1 MTDIGAFP
9 ALALTHARIITP
21 EEEIEEGT
29 VVIEGGRIVQAGA
42 NPPPPSAEAFDLRGL
57 IVAPGFI
64 DLHVHGGGGFSLAS
78 GDLEQSRSFAQWAVG
93 TGVTSFLV
101 TPIGRDRDDILRQ
114 IWASRPLMAGVRE
127 GAQPLGF
134 HIEGPFLSPER
145 PGAFRPEWLVEPS
158 VEEFRAYLDA
168 AGEHL
173 RLFSLAP
180 ELPEAEAVIAEAV
193 AAGIVVGLAHSD
205 ATYEEAQRAFAL
217 GVRHVTHCYNG
228 MRLFHHRDPGCLA
241 AALNSRDVTVELIAD
256 GVHVHPGAME
266 MLLRA
271 KGLERTVLVTDA
283 NPLAGLADGSFD
295 LAGERIYVEDGVARR
310 ADGTLAG
317 SAFTM
322 DRMVA
327 NAARWLPVGL
337 RGAIRMATLNPALVI
352 GVAGRKGR
360 IAPGFDADLVVL
372 APDLEVEMTFAGGD
386 LVFRRPYPSSIEDS
400 QASSLAR
407 RSA

>member
-1 MTDIGAFP
+1 MTDSGAP
-9 ALALTHARIITP
+9 RALALTHARIITP

-29 VVIEGGRIVQAGA
+29 VVLAGGRIIQAGA
-42 NPPPPSAEAFDLRGL
+42 NPPPPQTDALDLRGL

-78 GDLEQSRSFAQWAVG
+78 DDPEQTRSFARWAVG

-101 TPIGRDRDDILRQ
+101 TPIGRDRDDLLRQ
-114 IWASRPLMAGVRE
+114 IRAARPLMDGVRE

-134 HIEGPFLSPER
+134 HLEGPFLSPER
-145 PGAFRPEWLVEPS
+145 PGAFRTEWLSEPS
-158 VEEFRAYLDA
+158 VEGFRSYLEA
-168 AGEHL
+168 AGGHL
-173 RLFSLAP
+173 RLISLAP
-180 ELPEAEAVIAEAV
+180 ELAGAEAVIAEAV
-193 AAGIVVGLAHSD
+193 AAGVVVGLAHSD
-205 ATYEEAQRAFAL
+205 ATYEEAKRAFSL

-266 MLLRA
+266 LLLRA

-283 NPLAGLADGSFD
+283 IPLAGLADGSFD
-295 LAGERIYVEDGVARR
+295 LGGEKVWVEDGVARR

-337 RGAIRMATLNPALVI
+337 PGAIRMATLNPALVI

-360 IAPGFDADLVVL
+360 VAPGFDADLVVL
-372 APDLEVEMTFAGGD
+372 AHDLEVEMTFVAGEQ
-386 LVFRRPYPSSIEDS
+386 VYRR
-400 QASSLAR
+400 R
-407 RSA
+407 

>member
-1 MTDIGAFP
+1 MGGLMTDSGAP
-9 ALALTHARIITP
+9 RALALTHARIVTP

-29 VVIEGGRIVQAGA
+29 VVLAGGRIIQAGA
-42 NPPPPSAEAFDLRGL
+42 NPPPPQTDALDLRGL

-78 GDLEQSRSFAQWAVG
+78 DDPEQTRSFARWAVG

-101 TPIGRDRDDILRQ
+101 TPIGRDRDDLLRQ
-114 IWASRPLMAGVRE
+114 IRAARPLMKGVRE
-127 GAQPLGF
+127 GARPLGF
-134 HIEGPFLSPER
+134 HFEGPFLSPER
-145 PGAFRPEWLVEPS
+145 LGAFRTEWLSEPS
-158 VEEFRAYLDA
+158 VEEFRAYLEA
-168 AGEHL
+168 AGGHL
-173 RLFSLAP
+173 RLISLAP
-180 ELPEAEAVIAEAV
+180 ELAGAEAVIAEAV
-193 AAGIVVGLAHSD
+193 AAGVVVGLAHSD
-205 ATYEEAQRAFAL
+205 ATYEEAQRAFSL

-266 MLLRA
+266 LLLRA
-271 KGLERTVLVTDA
+271 KGPERTVLVTDA
-283 NPLAGLADGSFD
+283 IPLAGLADGSFD
-295 LAGERIYVEDGVARR
+295 LGGEKVWVEDGVARR
-310 ADGTLAG
+310 ADGALAG

-337 RGAIRMATLNPALVI
+337 PGAIRMATLNPALVI

-360 IAPGFDADLVVL
+360 VAPGFDADLVVL
-372 APDLEVEMTFAGGD
+372 AHDLEVEMTFIGGEQ
-386 LVFRRPYPSSIEDS
+386 VYRR
-400 QASSLAR
+400 R
-407 RSA
+407 

>member
-1 MTDIGAFP
+1 MMTDGNP
-9 ALALTHARIITP
+9 SRALALTHARIITP
-21 EEEIEEGT
+21 DEDIGEGT
-29 VVIEGGRIVQAGA
+29 VLLAGGRIIQAGA
-42 NPPPPSAEAFDLRGL
+42 GPPPPQSDTIDLRGL

-64 DLHVHGGGGFSLAS
+64 DLHVHGGGGFSLA
-78 GDLEQSRSFAQWAVG
+78 GDDPEQSRSYARWAVS

-101 TPIGRDRDDILRQ
+101 TPIGRGRDDLLRQ
-114 IWASRPLMAGVRE
+114 IQAALPVMSGVPR

-134 HIEGPFLSPER
+134 HLEGPFLSPER
-145 PGAFRPEWLVEPS
+145 LGAFRVEWLSEPN
-158 VEEFRAYLDA
+158 VEEFRAYREA
-168 AGEHL
+168 AGGYL
-173 RLFSLAP
+173 RLISLAP
-180 ELPEAEAVIAEAV
+180 ELAGAEAVITEAV

-205 ATYEEAQRAFAL
+205 ATYEEAQHAFSL

-271 KGLERTVLVTDA
+271 KGEEKTVLVTDA
-283 NPLAGLADGSFD
+283 IPLAGLADGSFD
-295 LAGERIYVEDGVARR
+295 LGGEEVWVEKSVARR
-310 ADGTLAG
+310 ADGTLVG

-327 NAARWLPVGL
+327 NAARWLPLGL
-337 RGAIRMATLNPALVI
+337 SRVIRMATLNPATVI
-352 GVAGRKGR
+352 GVADRKGK

-372 APDLEVEMTFAGGD
+372 APDFEVEMSFVAGE
-386 LVFRRPYPSSIEDS
+386 LVY
-400 QASSLAR
+400 R
-407 RSA
+407 RSQ